1 MNAMQALEIK
11 RIIANFTEQD
21 NEAVYREVERLD
33 KQLRIHHFTEMLR
46 KQLPDI
52 EPEVMELGSD
62 STEYQELVSTAMW
75 DSLTELVKHQRGLEI
90 YRRIHHYD
98 EVA

>member
-52 EPEVMELGSD
+52 EPEAIELGSD
-62 STEYQELVSTAMW
+62 SMEYQELASTAIW
-75 DSLTELVKHQRGLEI
+75 DGLTELVKHQRALEI
-90 YRRIHHYD
+90 SRNKHSYD